1 MMQAEEY
8 LEKIPMWTREKHSL
22 TDIRAF
28 LHEMG
33 DPDRKL
39 SIIHVAGTNGK
50 GSVCAF
56 LTSLYRNAGFRTGTF
71 ISPHLVTVRERFLLN
86 NEMVSPGKLQAAFET
101 VLETVNIM
109 KEKGYS
115 HPSYFEFLFYMA
127 MALFADETPE
137 LVILE
142 TGLGGRLDATN
153 VVENPLACVITSI
166 SLDHIMYLGDTIEA
180 VAGEK
185 AGIIKRQVPVIYD
198 DTVPEA
204 SEVIRERA
212 VQMASKAYPVGK
224 GDFSILETKDQG
236 LSIRAEGEAAQAF
249 AAAGPLVLEIPFE
262 APYQA
267 ENAMLAVK
275 TAVVLGQR
283 ERGFRLREAQITEG
297 IRTARWAGR
306 MERAGENLYL
316 DGAHNPGG
324 IKAFIQAAASMA
336 ARQKKK
342 AYLLFGAVSDKDYR
356 AMARLLCEGIS
367 WAGIG
372 VVHIDSSRSMDTEV
386 LAEAFS
392 QAYKGPVRAF
402 ETAGEALREMKKQ
415 AGDEL
420 LFCAGSLYLIGELKV
435 QLKGMERRED
445 T

>member
-39 SIIHVAGTNGK
+39 SVIHVAGTNGK

-283 ERGFRLREAQITEG
+283 ERGFRLTEAQITEG

>member
-86 NEMVSPGKLQAAFET
+86 NEMVSPRKLQAAFET

-109 KEKGYS
+109 KGKGYS

-204 SEVIRERA
+204 SEVICERA

-236 LSIRAEGEAAQAF
+236 LSIKAEGEAAQAF

-275 TAVVLGQR
+275 TAAVLGQR
-283 ERGFRLREAQITEG
+283 ERGFRLTEAQITEG

-356 AMARLLCEGIS
+356 AMARLLCERIS

-372 VVHIDSSRSMDTEV
+372 VVHIDSSRSMDTEA

-420 LFCAGSLYLIGELKV
+420 LICAGSLYLIGELKV

>member
-283 ERGFRLREAQITEG
+283 ERGFRLTEAQITEG

-306 MERAGENLYL
+306 MERVGENLYL

-336 ARQKKK
+336 ARKKKK

-356 AMARLLCEGIS
+356 AMARLLCERIS

-372 VVHIDSSRSMDTEV
+372 VVHIDSSRSMDTEA

>member
-283 ERGFRLREAQITEG
+283 ERGFRLTEAQITEG

-356 AMARLLCEGIS
+356 AMARLLFEGIS

>member
-283 ERGFRLREAQITEG
+283 ERGFRLTEAQITEG

-324 IKAFIQAAASMA
+324 IKAFIQAVASMA

>member
-33 DPDRKL
+33 DSDRKL
-39 SIIHVAGTNGK
+39 SIIHVVGTNGK

-283 ERGFRLREAQITEG
+283 ERGFRLTEAQITEG

>member
-71 ISPHLVTVRERFLLN
+71 ISHHLVTVRERFLLN

-283 ERGFRLREAQITEG
+283 ERGFRLTEAQITEG

>member
-283 ERGFRLREAQITEG
+283 ERGFRLTEAQITEG

-336 ARQKKK
+336 ARQKKRRIC
-342 AYLLFGAVSDKDYR
+342 YLTPYR
-356 AMARLLCEGIS
+356 TRITGLWLGCS
-367 WAGIG
+367 
-372 VVHIDSSRSMDTEV
+372 
-386 LAEAFS
+386 
-392 QAYKGPVRAF
+392 VRGF
-402 ETAGEALREMKKQ
+402 PGR
-415 AGDEL
+415 
-420 LFCAGSLYLIGELKV
+420 GSVWYI
-435 QLKGMERRED
+435 
-445 T
+445 

>member
-283 ERGFRLREAQITEG
+283 ERGFRLTEAQITEG

-324 IKAFIQAAASMA
+324 IKAFIQRAASMA

>member
-249 AAAGPLVLEIPFE
+249 AAAVPLVLEIPFE

-283 ERGFRLREAQITEG
+283 ERGFRLTEAQITEG

>member
-86 NEMVSPGKLQAAFET
+86 NEMVSPGKLQAAFEK

-153 VVENPLACVITSI
+153 VVENLLACVITSI

-275 TAVVLGQR
+275 TAAVLGQR
-283 ERGFRLREAQITEG
+283 ERGFRLTEAQITEG

-336 ARQKKK
+336 AQQKKK

>member
-267 ENAMLAVK
+267 ENAMLDVN
-275 TAVVLGQR
+275 TAAVLGQR
-283 ERGFRLREAQITEG
+283 ERGFRLTEAQITEG

-336 ARQKKK
+336 AQQKKK

>member
-8 LEKIPMWTREKHSL
+8 LEKIPMWIREKHSL
-22 TDIRAF
+22 TDVRAF

-56 LTSLYRNAGFRTGTF
+56 LTALYRNAGFRTGTF

-86 NEMVSPGKLQAAFET
+86 NEMVSSRKLQAAFET
-101 VLETVNIM
+101 VLETVNTM

-127 MALFADETPE
+127 MVLFADEKPE

-153 VVENPLACVITSI
+153 VIENPLACVITSI
-166 SLDHIMYLGDTIEA
+166 SLDHTMYLGDTIEA
-180 VAGEK
+180 IAGEK

-212 VQMASKAYPVGK
+212 VQMASKAYPVGS
-224 GDFSILETKDQG
+224 GDFSIVGTGGRG
-236 LSIRAEGEAAQAF
+236 LIVRTEGEHAQAF

-267 ENAMLAVK
+267 ENAMLAAK
-275 TAVVLGQR
+275 TAAVLGQR
-283 ERGFRLREAQITEG
+283 ERDFRLTEAQISEG

-372 VVHIDSSRSMDTEV
+372 VVHIDSSRSMDTEA

-392 QAYKGPVRAF
+392 QAYKGPVSAF
-402 ETAGEALREMKKQ
+402 ETAGEALREMKEQ
-415 AGDEL
+415 AGDEI

>member
-1 MMQAEEY
+1 MQAEEY

-283 ERGFRLREAQITEG
+283 ERGFRLTEAQITEG

>member
-86 NEMVSPGKLQAAFET
+86 NEMVSPRKLQAAFET

-109 KEKGYS
+109 KGKGYS

-204 SEVIRERA
+204 SEVICERA
-212 VQMASKAYPVGK
+212 VQMASKAYPEGK

-236 LSIRAEGEAAQAF
+236 LSIKAEGEAAQAF

-275 TAVVLGQR
+275 TAAVLGQR
-283 ERGFRLREAQITEG
+283 ERGFRLTEAQITEG

-367 WAGIG
+367 WTGIG

>member
-1 MMQAEEY
+1 MMQVEEY

-283 ERGFRLREAQITEG
+283 ERGFRLTEAQITEG

>member
-275 TAVVLGQR
+275 TAAVLGQR
-283 ERGFRLREAQITEG
+283 ERGFRLIEAQITEG

>member
-33 DPDRKL
+33 DSDRKL

-275 TAVVLGQR
+275 TAAVLGQR
-283 ERGFRLREAQITEG
+283 ERGFRLTEAQITEG

-402 ETAGEALREMKKQ
+402 ETTGEALWEMKKQ

>member
-180 VAGEK
+180 VVGEK

-283 ERGFRLREAQITEG
+283 ERGFRLTEAQITEG

>member
-283 ERGFRLREAQITEG
+283 ERGFRLTEAQITEG

-336 ARQKKK
+336 AWQKKK

>member
-86 NEMVSPGKLQAAFET
+86 NEMVSPRKLQAAFET

-109 KEKGYS
+109 KGKGYS

-204 SEVIRERA
+204 SEVICERA

-283 ERGFRLREAQITEG
+283 ERGFRLTEAQITEG

>member
-86 NEMVSPGKLQAAFET
+86 NEMVSPRKLQAAFET

-109 KEKGYS
+109 KGKGYS

-204 SEVIRERA
+204 SEVICERA

-236 LSIRAEGEAAQAF
+236 LSIKAEGEAAQAF

-275 TAVVLGQR
+275 TAAVLGQR
-283 ERGFRLREAQITEG
+283 ERGFRLTEAQITEG

-402 ETAGEALREMKKQ
+402 ETAGEALWEMKKQ

>member
-236 LSIRAEGEAAQAF
+236 LSIKAEGEAAQAF
-249 AAAGPLVLEIPFE
+249 AAVGPLVLEIPFE

-283 ERGFRLREAQITEG
+283 ERGFRLTEAQITEG

>member
-180 VAGEK
+180 GAGGK

-283 ERGFRLREAQITEG
+283 ERGFRLTEAQITEG

>member
-283 ERGFRLREAQITEG
+283 ERGFRLTEAQITEG

-372 VVHIDSSRSMDTEV
+372 VVHIDSSRSMDTKV

>member
-8 LEKIPMWTREKHSL
+8 LDKIPMWTREKHSL

-56 LTSLYRNAGFRTGTF
+56 LTSLYQNAGFRTGTF
-71 ISPHLVTVRERFLLN
+71 VSPHLVTVRERFLLN
-86 NEMVSPGKLQAAFET
+86 NEMVSPRKLQAAFET
-101 VLETVNIM
+101 VLETVNTM

-127 MALFADETPE
+127 MALFADERPE

-153 VVENPLACVITSI
+153 AVEDPLACVITSI
-166 SLDHIMYLGDTIEA
+166 SLDHTMYLGDTIEA
-180 VAGEK
+180 IAGEK
-185 AGIIKRQVPVIYD
+185 AGIIKRQVPVVYD

-204 SEVIRERA
+204 SKVIRERA
-212 VQMASKAYPVGK
+212 VQMASKAYPVGM
-224 GDFSILETKDQG
+224 GDFSILGTNDQG
-236 LSIRAEGEAAQAF
+236 LSVRAEGDIARAF
-249 AAAGPLVLEIPFE
+249 EAAGPLVFEIPFE

-275 TAVVLGQR
+275 TAAVLGQR
-283 ERGFRLREAQITEG
+283 EKGFRLTEAQITEG
-297 IRTARWAGR
+297 IRAARWAGR

-324 IKAFIQAAASMA
+324 VKAFIQAAASMA

-342 AYLLFGAVSDKDYR
+342 AYLLFGAVSDKDHR
-356 AMARLLCEGIS
+356 EMARLLCEGIS

-372 VVHIDSSRSMDTEV
+372 VVHIDSSRSMDTKA

-392 QAYKGPVRAF
+392 QAYKGPVSAF
-402 ETAGEALREMKKQ
+402 ETAGEALREMKGQ

-435 QLKGMERRED
+435 QLKAMERRGD

>member
-153 VVENPLACVITSI
+153 VVENHLACVITSI

-283 ERGFRLREAQITEG
+283 ERGFRLTEAQITEG

>member
-153 VVENPLACVITSI
+153 VVENLLACVITSI

-283 ERGFRLREAQITEG
+283 ERGFRLTEAQITEG

>member
-283 ERGFRLREAQITEG
+283 ERGFRLTEAQITEG

-435 QLKGMERRED
+435 QLKGMERREH

>member
-86 NEMVSPGKLQAAFET
+86 NEMVSPRKLQAAFET

-109 KEKGYS
+109 KGKGYS

-204 SEVIRERA
+204 SEVICERA

-236 LSIRAEGEAAQAF
+236 LSIKAEGEAAQAF

-275 TAVVLGQR
+275 TAAVLGQR
-283 ERGFRLREAQITEG
+283 ERGFRLTEAQITEG

-402 ETAGEALREMKKQ
+402 ETTGEALWEMKKQ

>member
-283 ERGFRLREAQITEG
+283 ERGFRLTEAQITEG

-367 WAGIG
+367 WAGIS

>member
-1 MMQAEEY
+1 MMQAEAY
-8 LEKIPMWTREKHSL
+8 LEQIPMWTREKHSL
-22 TDIRAF
+22 ADVRAF
-28 LHEMG
+28 LHELG

-39 SIIHVAGTNGK
+39 SVIHVAGTNGK

-56 LTSLYRNAGFRTGTF
+56 LTSIYRRAGFCTGTF

-86 NEMVSPGKLQAAFET
+86 GEMVSSRKLQAAFET
-101 VLETVNIM
+101 VLETVDTM
-109 KEKGYS
+109 KGKGYS

-127 MALFADETPE
+127 MVLFADEKPE

-153 VVENPLACVITSI
+153 AIETPLACVITSI
-166 SLDHIMYLGDTIEA
+166 SLDHTMYLGDTIEA
-180 VAGEK
+180 IAREK

-204 SEVIRERA
+204 SEVIRERT
-212 VQMASKAYPVGK
+212 VQMESKAYPVGS
-224 GDFSILETKDQG
+224 GGFSIVGTGDRV
-236 LSIRAEGEAAQAF
+236 LSVSVKGEIAQAF
-249 AAAGPLVLEIPFE
+249 AAEGPLVLEVPFE

-267 ENAMLAVK
+267 ENAALAIK
-275 TAVVLGQR
+275 TAAVLEQR
-283 ERGFRLREAQITEG
+283 ERRFRLTEAQITEG
-297 IRTARWAGR
+297 IRSARWAGR
-306 MERAGENLYL
+306 MERAGANLYL

-324 IKAFIQAAASMA
+324 IKAFIQAAASIT

-356 AMARLLCEGIS
+356 FMARLLCEGIS
-367 WAGIG
+367 WSGIG
-372 VVHIDSSRSMDTEV
+372 VVHIDSSRSMDI
-386 LAEAFS
+386 EALSKVFS
-392 QAYKGPVRAF
+392 QAYKGPVKAF
-402 ETAGEALREMKKQ
+402 ETAGEALREMKEQ
-415 AGDEL
+415 AGEDL

>member
-249 AAAGPLVLEIPFE
+249 AAAVPLVLEIPFE

-283 ERGFRLREAQITEG
+283 ERGFRLTEAQITEG
-297 IRTARWAGR
+297 IRTACWAGR

>member
-283 ERGFRLREAQITEG
+283 ERGFRLTEAQITEG

-336 ARQKKK
+336 AQQKKK